1 MSTINF
7 SVPEDVKEAF
17 NATFAGQ
24 NKSAILAQLMRE
36 AVARAEEERRRTS
49 AVKRILERRQNAPIL
64 SDHALSKARRAGR
77 S

>member
-36 AVARAEEERRRTS
+36 AVARAKEERRRS
-49 AVKRILERRQNAPIL
+49 AAVTRILERRQNAPIS

-77 S
+77 P